1 MSFKVYYQNHR
12 LKRSEH
18 PGHVL
23 CHAPTYIRVLSRDG
37 IMLMNIVKGTALS
50 KKNGGRQMT

>member
-12 LKRSEH
+12 LKRPEH

-37 IMLMNIVKGTALS
+37 IMLMNI
-50 KKNGGRQMT
+50 